1 MHPYETLES
10 SEALVFEFRNSKSES
25 IDIDNTDEDFK
36 VFTIDRLPK
45 SDMWAAVDISAV
57 SFVKRKIKFLLF

>member
-45 SDMWAAVDISAV
+45 SDM
-57 SFVKRKIKFLLF
+57 